1 MKKISNIIITI
12 MSIILLIAAFIFQCP
27 QKDDGSYMHCHNAN
41 IALAVISCVII
52 VLGIISFVS
61 KNTIAKYVLSAVVA
75 VASVLGAMIPGIIV
89 SLCMMP
95 EMTCRAAL
103 RPTAIICS
111 VIICIF
117 AIVSLI
123 FEKKASA

>member
-1 MKKISNIIITI
+1 
-12 MSIILLIAAFIFQCP
+12 
-27 QKDDGSYMHCHNAN
+27 
-41 IALAVISCVII
+41 
-52 VLGIISFVS
+52 
-61 KNTIAKYVLSAVVA
+61 
-75 VASVLGAMIPGIIV
+75 
-89 SLCMMP
+89 MMP

-111 VIICIF
+111 VIIFIF